1 MENQGNRKSPW
12 EKMTGSS
19 RRKEKQMEV
28 TKKNVEAV
36 NEIIEILADK
46 GFSVREANEILCEAN
61 RRISFT
67 SKVDCSNKLLFD

>member
-46 GFSVREANEILCEAN
+46 GFSVREAN
-61 RRISFT
+61 
-67 SKVDCSNKLLFD
+67 